1 MSKAASLVSEE
12 ERRDDEDSASALT
25 KKLSRVLVGTD
36 SDSED
41 QERALRE
48 AVCSVRAER
57 PGLVAKQVHAA
68 LLERGEQWASTTL
81 SEVKRMC
88 SKLAKVEVQLN
99 LSQAGSG
106 APAEQLDKVLS
117 DPLTRNAEAMKV
129 ARPGLPTNSTTL
141 QRGDRLGTAAERG
154 DTQQVVKLLKKGV
167 DPNYQ
172 NGASGVT
179 PLGVACERGHAP
191 VVRALLLAGASPEIS
206 TREGYRPIHIAS
218 QFGRRDC
225 IALLVNPGNA
235 DVNARCPLQ
244 DTFPLLLAANFNHT
258 ECVQLL
264 LDAKADAT
272 MRTQR
277 SGLNALHYACSDV
290 VAGCLR
296 DAGASTGASVGED
309 GKRVN
314 TAMLDSSAQAL
325 RAEEAAARSKWGSM
339 LQQHAADA
347 GGSASAAV
355 ALAAGAATK
364 SSAAVRSQANRAT
377 AGGCTAEDLAEGL
390 STADDHYE
398 VD

>member
-1 MSKAASLVSEE
+1 
-12 ERRDDEDSASALT
+12 
-25 KKLSRVLVGTD
+25 
-36 SDSED
+36 
-41 QERALRE
+41 
-48 AVCSVRAER
+48 
-57 PGLVAKQVHAA
+57 
-68 LLERGEQWASTTL
+68 
-81 SEVKRMC
+81 
-88 SKLAKVEVQLN
+88 
-99 LSQAGSG
+99 
-106 APAEQLDKVLS
+106 
-117 DPLTRNAEAMKV
+117 
-129 ARPGLPTNSTTL
+129 
-141 QRGDRLGTAAERG
+141 
-154 DTQQVVKLLKKGV
+154 
-167 DPNYQ
+167 
-172 NGASGVT
+172 
-179 PLGVACERGHAP
+179 
-191 VVRALLLAGASPEIS
+191 
-206 TREGYRPIHIAS
+206 
-218 QFGRRDC
+218 
-225 IALLVNPGNA
+225 
-235 DVNARCPLQ
+235 
-244 DTFPLLLAANFNHT
+244 
-258 ECVQLL
+258 
-264 LDAKADAT
+264 